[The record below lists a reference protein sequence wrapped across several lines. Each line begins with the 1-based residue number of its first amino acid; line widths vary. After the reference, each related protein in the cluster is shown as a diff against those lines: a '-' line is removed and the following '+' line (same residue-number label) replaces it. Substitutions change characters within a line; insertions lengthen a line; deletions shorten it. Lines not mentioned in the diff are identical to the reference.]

1 MLILFRTEDCVYMK
15 EYHINA
21 DEDGVFTVY
30 VDDDE
35 RALKVYCDMTTD
47 GGGWI
52 VRINAWF
59 SM

>member
-1 MLILFRTEDCVYMK
+1 MK